1 MPDDLTPRINALP
14 PEFEAVRE
22 YEKLKS
28 DERFIPSTGTI
39 LADKAIAQLL
49 DALELRDEILRTR
62 AERGT

>member
-22 YEKLKS
+22 WQHEGWRGRGDYDS
-28 DERFIPSTGTI
+28 
-39 LADKAIAQLL
+39 AAITELL